1 MNEAGGKMGRTKR
14 LQIISQIE
22 EALDTSLVCYI
33 TGDRENLSTRIAPDI
48 IRIFYSHLE
57 SMKKKDRISL
67 FLYTR
72 GGDVL
77 TPWRLVNLIREYCH
91 HFTVLVPF
99 RSYSAGT
106 LICLGADE
114 IIMGKMGELSPI
126 DPSVAN
132 VFNPRDP
139 HHKTARIP
147 VSVEDVISYIS
158 LAKEKGGLVQD
169 EQLGQVFLRLS
180 KVVHPLSLGNVHRN
194 YLLIRSLGRK
204 LLELHSDQSAPQ
216 QIDLIIKNLSE
227 ELHAHN
233 YMIPRHEAKNR
244 IKLKVAEP
252 SPEVEQLMWNLYENY
267 ENDLQLLCPF
277 NPAFLLNEQEQQVE
291 FEATGGIIE
300 SRKKLNA
307 FVFEGRITRQLH
319 PGPDVPPVCLDITRQ
334 GWKAVK

>member
-1 MNEAGGKMGRTKR
+1 MGRKKR
-14 LQIISQIE
+14 LELIAQLE
-22 EALDTSLVCYI
+22 EKLNTSLVCYV

-48 IRIFYSHLE
+48 IRIFYRHLKPMGE
-57 SMKKKDRISL
+57 REKISL

-77 TPWRLVNLIREYCH
+77 TPWRLVNLIREYCQ
-91 HFTVLVPF
+91 HFSALIPF

-132 VFNPRDP
+132 AFNPRDP
-139 HHKTARIP
+139 HNRTARIP

-158 LAKEKGGLVQD
+158 LAKEMGGLNHE
-169 EQLGQVFLRLS
+169 EQLAEVFLRLS
-180 KVVHPLSLGNVHRN
+180 RVVHPLSLGNVHRN

-204 LLELHSDQSAPQ
+204 LLELHSGQSA
-216 QIDLIIKNLSE
+216 QIESIIKNLSE

-244 IKLKVAEP
+244 VNLNVTAP
-252 SPEVEQLMWNLYENY
+252 SSEVEELMWSLYENY
-267 ENDLQLLCPF
+267 EDDLKLLSPF
-277 NPAFLLNEQEQQVE
+277 NPATLLDEQEQQIE

-300 SRKKLNA
+300 SIKKLDA
-307 FVFEGRITRQLH
+307 FVFEGRVARQMQ
-319 PGPDVPPVCLDITRQ
+319 PGPDVPPVCLEILRQ
-334 GWKAVK
+334 AWKAIE